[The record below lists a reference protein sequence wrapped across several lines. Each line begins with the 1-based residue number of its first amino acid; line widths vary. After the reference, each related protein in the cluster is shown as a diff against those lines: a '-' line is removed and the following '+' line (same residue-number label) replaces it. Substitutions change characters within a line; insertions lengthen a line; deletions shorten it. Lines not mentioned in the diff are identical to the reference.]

1 MMPDLSWRFVAVWR
15 RNLAVYRKIWLLN
28 FLPPLLEPLLFIVAF
43 GYGLAG
49 VAGRVTYAG
58 AEIPYAAFIA
68 PALAAVAAM
77 YNSFFETTYASFVRM
92 VYQRTFQALMATPL
106 TLDEIVAG
114 EIAWGATRSAI
125 AASLMLVVLAP
136 FGLIGWPGGLLLIP
150 LAVLGGLAFGAIG
163 LTFTGIL
170 PSIDAFNLP
179 VFLFITPMFLF
190 SGTFFPLENLPRWA
204 AGVAWALPLT
214 HLVDL
219 CRGAALGAFRP
230 GHLLS
235 ILYLAAIAAIFFA
248 LAIRTM
254 RRRLIP

>member
-1 MMPDLSWRFVAVWR
+1 MPDLSWRFVAVWR

-28 FLPPLLEPLLFIVAF
+28 FLPPLLEPLLFILAF

-49 VAGRVTYAG
+49 IAGRMTYGG
-58 AEIPYAAFIA
+58 AEIPYVAFIA

-92 VYQRTFQALMATPL
+92 VYQHTFQALMATPL

-125 AASLMLVVLAP
+125 AVSLMLAVLAP
-136 FGLIGWPGGLLLIP
+136 FRVIHWPGGLLLIP
-150 LAVLGGLAFGAIG
+150 LGFLGGLAFGAIG
-163 LTFTGIL
+163 LLFTGIL

-190 SGTFFPLENLPRWA
+190 SGTFFPLESLPRWA
-204 AGVAWALPLT
+204 GVLARALPLT

-219 CRGAALGAFRP
+219 CRAAALGSFRP
-230 GHLLS
+230 GHAVS
-235 ILYLAAIAAIFFA
+235 VLYLAIFAAVFFA
-248 LAIRTM
+248 LAIRAM